1 VIKITWLEGSSLAQ
15 TVFTNIFYNELL
27 MIQDDEV
34 RIICFSFLKIVELL
48 RTLIVSVGTYE
59 DVIFVNFSF
68 KL

>member
-1 VIKITWLEGSSLAQ
+1 MIKITWLEGSSLAQ